1 MKATIKTIN
10 ENGLNQIKTFLVENH
25 KDGAIFDDNMIS
37 AWATDAEFQ
46 IGEGNP
52 ASIEIFRS
60 DSVSGRT
67 VEFTIS
73 DEGLDSEEVEI
84 EE

>member
-1 MKATIKTIN
+1 MKSTIKTIN

-25 KDGAIFDDNMIS
+25 KDGASFDDNMIS

-52 ASIEIFRS
+52 ASIEIKS
-60 DSVSGRT
+60 WDSIHGRT
-67 VEFTIS
+67 QEFTIS
-73 DEGLDSEEVEI
+73 DDGFNYCRKK
-84 EE
+84 